1 MNITFLALL
10 DTGTYDAMYLRPY
23 ELLDSH
29 RGLENVKQATA
40 QGARLTASALS
51 GVAGSILRPKADHI
65 GQVSIPNGW
74 NQKRFRFFMEIKTSD
89 LTGCDAIQYLTG
101 FTDHPGISHG
111 QNIDPNMRFYV
122 SSSIR
127 MKSLLVPTNVGNV
140 QQLSV
145 ADSYQ
150 VIGRPST
157 SAYNIG
163 GPLNSLSLQRPED
176 ICSAVQVQQYRRAV
190 QDFYDPRMGVGGT
203 EPIKTSSRKNN
214 VAPCYLSEILQ
225 AGVQA
230 MNASGETATES
241 EIWGTAGGYVREVTV
256 PQDPALFDLQ
266 RKTSFAEGE
275 SFTYGEL
282 KYLCAHL
289 DSVTKY
295 ILPPKMSQ
303 QSAINLPFV
312 DTYTAGQ
319 NDGWGG
325 SNAQTVWASI
335 LSNAVPTLMIE
346 SMIKEVAFTVHNHTL
361 NNDVDMKFGYCVP
374 LGKNLNGVQL
384 AENFKFRMIREIIR
398 DVVAGSPQNFEI
410 TGTFDI
416 MGESRLMI
424 RLGNDRPMPFATPT
438 FADNL
443 FSPIMTLG
451 QKDVTTMADKLEFF
465 VDHLATPMV
474 DQNQTAAT
482 NLSFDINAN
491 QPMYKG
497 NSNALNVTL

>member
-29 RGLENVKQATA
+29 RGLETVKQATA
-40 QGARLTASALS
+40 QGARLSASTLS
-51 GVAGSILRPKADHI
+51 GVAGSILRPKADPI
-65 GQVSIPNGW
+65 AQVSIPNGW
-74 NQKRFRFFMEIKTSD
+74 NQKRFRFFMEIKSND
-89 LTGCDAIQYLTG
+89 LLGSESIQYLTG
-101 FTDHPGISHG
+101 FTDHPGISH
-111 QNIDPNMRFYV
+111 NNSIDPNMRFYV
-122 SSSIR
+122 ASSIR
-127 MKSLLVPTNVGNV
+127 MKSMMVPTNVGNV

-150 VIGRPST
+150 VIGKPST
-157 SAYNIG
+157 SAYNLS
-163 GPLNSLSLQRPED
+163 GPLNSLTLQRPED

-190 QDFYDPRMGVGGT
+190 QDFYDPRLGVGGT
-203 EPIKTSSRKNN
+203 EKIKTSSRKNN
-214 VAPCYLSEILQ
+214 VAPHYLSEILQ

-230 MNASGETATES
+230 MTASGETATES
-241 EIWGTAGGYVREVTV
+241 EIWGTAGGYVREVMAS
-256 PQDPALFDLQ
+256 QDPALFELQ
-266 RKTSFAEGE
+266 RKTSFSEGD

-282 KYLCAHL
+282 KYLCPHL

-295 ILPPKMSQ
+295 ILPPKLAQ
-303 QSAINLPFV
+303 QSAINLPFME
-312 DTYTAGQ
+312 TYTAGQ
-319 NDGWGG
+319 NDGWAG
-325 SNAQTVWASI
+325 SNVQTIWASI

-346 SMIKEVAFTVHNHTL
+346 SMIKEVAFTIHNHTL
-361 NNDVDMKFGYCVP
+361 NSEMDMKFGYCIP
-374 LGKNLNGVQL
+374 MGRNLNGVQL

-398 DVVAGSPQNFEI
+398 DVVAGNPQSFEI

-424 RLGNDRPMPFATPT
+424 RLGNDRPVPFATPT

-451 QKDVTTMADKLEFF
+451 QNDVTKMADKLEFF
-465 VDHLATPMV
+465 VDHLATPLINTTQSSAPNM
-474 DQNQTAAT
+474 
-482 NLSFDINAN
+482 SFDINAN